1 MLTRSRPA
9 SASGCASSASFRAFV
24 VRLIR
29 GGVGSALMRATIS
42 TMSGRMSGS
51 PPVSRMLVTPSS
63 TATEITVIS
72 SSMLSRWSPGIQSAK
87 SGGMQ

>member
-1 MLTRSRPA
+1 M
-9 SASGCASSASFRAFV
+9 
-24 VRLIR
+24 R

-72 SSMLSRWSPGIQSAK
+72 SSMLSRWSPGIQSEK
-87 SGGMQ
+87 SGGMQYVQRRLHRSVTETRRSRCTRP